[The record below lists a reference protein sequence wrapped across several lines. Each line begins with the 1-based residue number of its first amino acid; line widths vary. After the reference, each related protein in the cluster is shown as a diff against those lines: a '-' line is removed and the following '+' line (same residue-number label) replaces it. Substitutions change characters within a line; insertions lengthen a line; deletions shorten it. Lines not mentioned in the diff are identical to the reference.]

1 MVGSGRRLEGYAR
14 VAASDGNDKYEAVQE
29 LQCQFFRHAFLAWL
43 LLPIAYFAWEFLAPE
58 AAHATCHQGFSN
70 VSLVLLFV
78 VQIHQIYA
86 ECRAWN
92 ALTSMLAQP
101 EMVVMRHF
109 GVFRSRKFLIVVGL
123 CEAFLLFA
131 DVSFPF
137 VARACDHIL
146 TDNWQIAWSDV
157 PLVGAFAVRVLTRV
171 RFWGLALLSSLGA
184 IFVNGVLGLLCMP
197 FRSDSNLGG
206 ADYVALARAAETAMM
221 PSVALLA
228 EEIANQRRYVVDY
241 KDHDAER
248 ARNKAHVL
256 YGRLDSDTATAFEDF
271 NQTLAAH
278 VHLSESIH
286 FLMLLLLKTFV
297 GRCFQLWI
305 QSSFLAL
312 AFHQESAGAKDKVIV
327 ACVLGALIL
336 LHRASHGMRNLGCTG
351 LPVLLL
357 IIAFVI
363 WSGAKV
369 AFAFICEALA
379 FTLWK
384 KSQFKDAILLFH
396 EIEDLIGC
404 SAALCENMGHT
415 YSSMGNYDEASNYFN
430 KALLCLDE
438 EEKIGKKTGDRAG
451 ILLGLG
457 LIEDRLGR
465 FEKALAAVR
474 ESQALFRQRANG
486 KPSSLVAK
494 AGMSIAKILLKLAL
508 QEPDSKKREEM
519 EEEAVEREQENV
531 ALFEVTCGDDSPLT
545 ASALR
550 GLGEALKR
558 RGKIGEAIES
568 FARSYNLEAQ
578 KDAFDLLAVMEVH
591 NHLFGAHMDLV
602 KSGSPLSRASFRAY
616 LPTVDITLRRV
627 RNMPQDANAGAYYKA
642 RLNSWSR
649 GGHSIQ

>member
-1 MVGSGRRLEGYAR
+1 MSGGYA
-14 VAASDGNDKYEAVQE
+14 
-29 LQCQFFRHAFLAWL
+29 
-43 LLPIAYFAWEFLAPE
+43 APE
-58 AAHATCHQGFSN
+58 AEDGPMEELAELQVKEEARLEKLFAEQRAERGLDDDVTLNTFFKLFDMWIQLYRLNKCME
-70 VSLVLLFV
+70 VLEEV
-78 VQIHQIYA
+78 VPI
-86 ECRAWN
+86 C
-92 ALTSMLAQP
+92 
-101 EMVVMRHF
+101 
-109 GVFRSRKFLIVVGL
+109 RSRGGDLHVK
-123 CEAFLLFA
+123 
-131 DVSFPF
+131 
-137 VARACDHIL
+137 
-146 TDNWQIAWSDV
+146 
-157 PLVGAFAVRVLTRV
+157 
-171 RFWGLALLSSLGA
+171 
-184 IFVNGVLGLLCMP
+184 GV
-197 FRSDSNLGG
+197 
-206 ADYVALARAAETAMM
+206 
-221 PSVALLA
+221 
-228 EEIANQRRYVVDY
+228 Q
-241 KDHDAER
+241 
-248 ARNKAHVL
+248 
-256 YGRLDSDTATAFEDF
+256 
-271 NQTLAAH
+271 
-278 VHLSESIH
+278 
-286 FLMLLLLKTFV
+286 
-297 GRCFQLWI
+297 
-305 QSSFLAL
+305 
-312 AFHQESAGAKDKVIV
+312 
-327 ACVLGALIL
+327 
-336 LHRASHGMRNLGCTG
+336 
-351 LPVLLL
+351 
-357 IIAFVI
+357 
-363 WSGAKV
+363 
-369 AFAFICEALA
+369 ALA

-627 RNMPQDANAGAYYKA
+627 RNMPQDANAGAYYKVA
-642 RLNSWSR
+642 GEFAAFAEDYKQASDLLGEAIRLFQTEEAEKVESLIKHCQDLKEFSDAQCAK
-649 GGHSIQ
+649 SQASQ